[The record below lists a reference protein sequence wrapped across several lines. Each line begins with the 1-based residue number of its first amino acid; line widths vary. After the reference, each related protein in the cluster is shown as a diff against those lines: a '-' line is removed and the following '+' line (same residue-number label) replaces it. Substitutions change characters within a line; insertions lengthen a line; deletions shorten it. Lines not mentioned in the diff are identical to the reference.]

1 MKNNRSI
8 KYISFFIFMAILMS
22 IFSLSVFATDEIQDE
37 EDEELT
43 LDFWQGLALIIVC
56 LLSPIISI
64 VWGSTELI
72 KQFCL
77 WIIEIW
83 PSIVNFFAGL

>member
-37 EDEELT
+37 EDEEL
-43 LDFWQGLALIIVC
+43 DYGE
-56 LLSPIISI
+56 LLNLTDDMYRKDDIDD
-64 VWGSTELI
+64 
-72 KQFCL
+72 
-77 WIIEIW
+77 
-83 PSIVNFFAGL
+83 